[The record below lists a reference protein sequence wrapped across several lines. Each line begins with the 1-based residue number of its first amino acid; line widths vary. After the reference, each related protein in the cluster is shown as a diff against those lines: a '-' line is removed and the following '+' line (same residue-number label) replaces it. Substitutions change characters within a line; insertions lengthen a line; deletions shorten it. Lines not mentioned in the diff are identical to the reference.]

1 MPVIALA
8 QGKGGA
14 GKSTV
19 AVNLAVGL
27 ADAAVIDAD
36 APQFTAASWA
46 AIRNEQPP
54 EVVTAESTRRLV
66 ELVQELSTRHAYT
79 VIDAP
84 ARLLEMSRA
93 ILMLADLVLVP
104 TAPTMPDIWAVQDT
118 LNVIKEAKRERRGLK
133 AALLF
138 NRFRPY
144 VKSSVELRD
153 AASDELSIAPL
164 KATLG
169 QRVAFSDALAEGRSV
184 LEWHDAL
191 AKEEMLALVAEVK
204 RLAK

>member
-27 ADAAVIDAD
+27 EAALVDAD
-36 APQFTAASWA
+36 SPQFTAASWA
-46 AIRNEQPP
+46 AIRAKVPP
-54 EVVTAESTRRLV
+54 LVVTADSTRGLV
-66 ELVQELSTRHAYT
+66 ELVHKLSKQHTFT

-93 ILMLADLVLVP
+93 ILMLADVVLVP
-104 TAPTMPDIWAVQDT
+104 AAPTMPDVWAVQDT
-118 LNVIKEAKRERRGLK
+118 LNVIREAKRERRGLK

-138 NRFRPY
+138 NRFRPH
-144 VKSSVELRD
+144 VKSNVALQA
-153 AASDELSIAPL
+153 AASELAIAPL
-164 KATLG
+164 KTTLG
-169 QRVAFSDALAEGRSV
+169 QRVAYADAFAEGRSV
-184 LEWHDAL
+184 LEWHDVN
-191 AKEEMLALVAEVK
+191 AKAEMRALVAEVK
-204 RLAK
+204 KLAK